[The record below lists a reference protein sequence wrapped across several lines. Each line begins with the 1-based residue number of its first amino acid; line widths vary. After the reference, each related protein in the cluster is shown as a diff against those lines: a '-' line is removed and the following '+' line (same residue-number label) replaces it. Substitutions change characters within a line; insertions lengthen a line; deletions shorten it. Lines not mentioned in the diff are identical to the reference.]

1 MEGNMQE
8 YLTEKEAR
16 EKRLAVYTEKI
27 QETVLNKSAE
37 TIRLLVEERHNQKMT
52 QQELSDIT
60 GIQPSNLAR
69 FESGGR
75 IPTLIVLEKY
85 ANALGKHIEI
95 KTLGSDRASSK
106 GYIVRWVE
114 APSNK
119 LLTTAFEASLESVT
133 VTRRL
138 SVDSKIAGIAM
149 EHRNPKVS
157 EGRHRGQG
165 GRQYMHL
172 SLW

>member
-8 YLTEKEAR
+8 YLTEKKAR

-27 QETVLNKSAE
+27 QETVLNTSAE

-75 IPTLIVLEKY
+75 VPTLIVLEKY
-85 ANALGKHIEI
+85 ANALMDFQG
-95 KTLGSDRASSK
+95 
-106 GYIVRWVE
+106 
-114 APSNK
+114 
-119 LLTTAFEASLESVT
+119 LTPMWSIYRQLKEN
-133 VTRRL
+133 RQIL
-138 SVDSKIAGIAM
+138 S
-149 EHRNPKVS
+149 
-157 EGRHRGQG
+157 
-165 GRQYMHL
+165 
-172 SLW
+172 

>member
-27 QETVLNKSAE
+27 QETVLNTSAE

-75 IPTLIVLEKY
+75 VPTLVVLEKY

-95 KTLGSDRASSK
+95 KICD
-106 GYIVRWVE
+106 
-114 APSNK
+114 
-119 LLTTAFEASLESVT
+119 
-133 VTRRL
+133 
-138 SVDSKIAGIAM
+138 D
-149 EHRNPKVS
+149 
-157 EGRHRGQG
+157 
-165 GRQYMHL
+165 
-172 SLW
+172 

>member
-8 YLTEKEAR
+8 YLTEKKAR

-27 QETVLNKSAE
+27 QETVLNTSAE

-75 IPTLIVLEKY
+75 VPTLVVLEKY

-95 KTLGSDRASSK
+95 KICDNPIHRQR
-106 GYIVRWVE
+106 I
-114 APSNK
+114 
-119 LLTTAFEASLESVT
+119 SV
-133 VTRRL
+133 
-138 SVDSKIAGIAM
+138 IAGKRKDRF
-149 EHRNPKVS
+149 RNRISESDYVS
-157 EGRHRGQG
+157 EYRCKSDILYRKED
-165 GRQYMHL
+165 
-172 SLW
+172 